1 MDGWV
6 LTKRESVLAKAVN
19 TMPVPHQKGDDMKR
33 KKRAA
38 KRTQRKTQLGVQ
50 KLETRKLMA
59 GDVAMIDNVVS
70 LTGTELNDVAEIYTE
85 GDSVNVRL
93 TTYDTQGALVS
104 EQIDS
109 FARAE
114 IDAIIFQAGDG
125 DDVFI
130 NDTDIDS
137 ITRSGGG
144 NDTVIGGEGNDILA
158 AGTGDD
164 LILGGGGLDLILAG
178 PGDNVVITGAPVAQ
192 TPATDETSTDETTA
206 EEAVAEENIA
216 EDTVADDAIVEDTV
230 SDETAVA
237 DTVAEETVAE
247 DTAVEEA
254 AVEESAAEEIA
265 AEDTAVEE
273 TATDETVAED
283 VSAVETATDES
294 ATEETVAE
302 ENTACL

>member
-216 EDTVADDAIVEDTV
+216 EDTVADDTVVEDTIVEDTAT
-230 SDETAVA
+230 DETV
-237 DTVAEETVAE
+237 VEETVAE
-247 DTAVEEA
+247 DTSAVETA
-254 AVEESAAEEIA
+254 ADENVTEEIA
-265 AEDTAVEE
+265 ADE
-273 TATDETVAED
+273 TVTDETVAE
-283 VSAVETATDES
+283 ETLS
-294 ATEETVAE
+294 
-302 ENTACL
+302 LIHI